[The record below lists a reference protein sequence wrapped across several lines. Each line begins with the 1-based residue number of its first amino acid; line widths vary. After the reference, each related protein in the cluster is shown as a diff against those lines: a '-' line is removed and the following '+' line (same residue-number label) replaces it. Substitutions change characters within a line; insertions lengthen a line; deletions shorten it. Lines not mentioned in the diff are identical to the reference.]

1 MPAPAHAYPED
12 ATRPSARRTGVPH
25 AVSAPCP
32 EARSRT
38 SDLGR
43 LEEVPME
50 GVGVAVTEIRRHEGG
65 PSIRGTPT
73 RP

>member
-1 MPAPAHAYPED
+1 MD
-12 ATRPSARRTGVPH
+12 VPR
-25 AVSAPCP
+25 AVSVPCP
-32 EARSRT
+32 EARSQT

-50 GVGVAVTEIRRHEGG
+50 GVGVAVTEIRRHEGE
-65 PSIRGTPT
+65 PSIRGRPT